1 MTSAKERIAYNHS
14 LAEQIKSV
22 LPLSESFVYEHN
34 MIFKD
39 CYGNLVK
46 IEFVHFK
53 NEEGYRAHQAKEE
66 YRKNTEQKKLKKWE
80 IKNNKGENK

>member
-1 MTSAKERIAYNHS
+1 MGAKERIAYNQS
-14 LAEQIKSV
+14 LAELIKMI
-22 LPLSESFVYEHN
+22 LPLEESFVYEHN

-53 NEEGYRAHQAKEE
+53 NEEGYKAHQAKEKYRQE
-66 YRKNTEQKKLKKWE
+66 YRAERVKRTGTN
-80 IKNNKGENK
+80 

>member
-1 MTSAKERIAYNHS
+1 MIMTTKERIAYNQS

-22 LPLSESFVYEHN
+22 LPLEESFVYEHN

-53 NEEGYRAHQAKEE
+53 NEDGYKAHQAKEE
-66 YRKNTEQKKLKKWE
+66 WHKEYRTQRAESIEKRRK
-80 IKNNKGENK
+80 

>member
-1 MTSAKERIAYNHS
+1 MLSAKERIVYNHS
-14 LAEQIKSV
+14 LAEQIKSA
-22 LPLSESFVYEHN
+22 LPLDESFIYEHN

-53 NEEGYRAHQAKEE
+53 NEEGYKTHQAKEE
-66 YRKNTEQKKLKKWE
+66 YRKEYRAEKNKKMEK
-80 IKNNKGENK
+80 

>member
-1 MTSAKERIAYNHS
+1 MIMTTKERIAYNQS
-14 LAEQIKSV
+14 LAEQIKTV
-22 LPLSESFVYEHN
+22 LPLEESFVYEHN

-53 NEEGYRAHQAKEE
+53 NEEGYKARQANEEWRKE
-66 YRKNTEQKKLKKWE
+66 YRAQRAESIEKRRK
-80 IKNNKGENK
+80 

>member
-1 MTSAKERIAYNHS
+1 MLNAKERIAYNHS

-53 NEEGYRAHQAKEE
+53 NEEGYKAHQANEKYKEE
-66 YRKNTEQKKLKKWE
+66 CRIEKVKK
-80 IKNNKGENK
+80 KGEVV

>member
-1 MTSAKERIAYNHS
+1 MLNAQERIAYNHS

-22 LPLSESFVYEHN
+22 LPLSESFVYEHH

-46 IEFVHFK
+46 IEFAHFK
-53 NEEGYRAHQAKEE
+53 SEEGYKAHQAKE
-66 YRKNTEQKKLKKWE
+66 NIKKSR
-80 IKNNKGENK
+80 G

>member
-1 MTSAKERIAYNHS
+1 MIMTTKERIAYNQS

-22 LPLSESFVYEHN
+22 LPLEESFVYEHN
-34 MIFKD
+34 MISKD

-53 NEEGYRAHQAKEE
+53 NEDGYKAHQAKEE
-66 YRKNTEQKKLKKWE
+66 WRKEYRAQRAESIEKRRK
-80 IKNNKGENK
+80 

>member
-1 MTSAKERIAYNHS
+1 MLGAKERIDYNHS
-14 LAEQIKSV
+14 LAEQIKFA
-22 LPLSESFVYEHN
+22 LPLDESFIYEHN

-53 NEEGYRAHQAKEE
+53 NEEGYKAHQAKEE
-66 YRKNTEQKKLKKWE
+66 YKKEYRAEKNKKMKK
-80 IKNNKGENK
+80 

>member
-1 MTSAKERIAYNHS
+1 MNAKERIAYNHP

-22 LPLSESFVYEHN
+22 LSLSESFVYEHN

-39 CYGNLVK
+39 CYGNLIK

-53 NEEGYRAHQAKEE
+53 NEEGYKAHQANEKYKEE
-66 YRKNTEQKKLKKWE
+66 CRIEKVKK
-80 IKNNKGENK
+80 KGEVV